1 MPFARL
7 SDRLDAPN
15 AQIVSER
22 PPLIEQPF
30 RLQRH
35 LKSPFAIFASFSW
48 SCLSRP
54 EKIFTEDSEGSK
66 DQFWFERK
74 PLR

>member
-7 SDRLDAPN
+7 SNRFDAEN
-15 AQIVSER
+15 AQIASER

-35 LKSPFAIFASFSW
+35 FKSPFTIFASFSW
-48 SCLSRP
+48 SCHSRP

-66 DQFWFERK
+66 DQFWF
-74 PLR
+74 